1 MTIGFIVP
9 NIAAKVIPDKTLSM
23 SSSPQVSVAKFGD
36 GYQQRIA
43 KGLNSINEAFSI
55 AFVNRPR
62 VESNDIEAFFK
73 SNKGVTS
80 FAFTYPDTNST
91 TTAVGTTSAAVNNSN
106 SVALAASANN
116 VNISTGSTVT
126 GTGIVGTVTV
136 ASISGNAVVLN
147 SLQTIGS
154 AATLTFTNPDER
166 QIKVICTSW
175 SLSFSNSNHYNVSAK
190 FERVY
195 EP

>member
-1 MTIGFIVP
+1 MSIGFIVT
-9 NIAAKVIPDKTLSM
+9 NIAAKVIPDKTLTMASK
-23 SSSPQVSVAKFGD
+23 PTVSVAKFGD

-43 KGLNSINEAFSI
+43 QGLNSVQESFSI
-55 AFVNRPR
+55 GFVNRPR
-62 VESNDIEAFFK
+62 IEANDIEAFFK
-73 SNKGVTS
+73 ANKGVTS

-91 TTAVGTTSAAVNNSN
+91 TTAIGTTSAAVNNSN
-106 SVALAASANN
+106 SVALTASANN

-154 AATLTFTNPDER
+154 ATDLTFTNPDER
-166 QIKVICTSW
+166 QIKVICPSW
-175 SLSFSNSNHYNVSAK
+175 NISFSNSNHYNVTAS